1 MDDKIFDLP
10 QTNQAISAMSAD
22 IANLLVSIN
31 TKKEQLRKKEQEYQ
45 ETIKSK
51 DITLSELQVSAE
63 AALNTVDGVI
73 SQIDGMLKNDG
84 SGNDNN

>member
-45 ETIKSK
+45 ETINNK
-51 DITLSELQVSAE
+51 DFALNELQVSAE
-63 AALNTVDGVI
+63 AALDTVSNVI
-73 SQIDGMLKNDG
+73 SQIDGMLENDG

>member
-1 MDDKIFDLP
+1 MDDKIFELP
-10 QTNQAISAMSAD
+10 QTNQAISAMSPD
-22 IANLLVSIN
+22 IATLLVSIN
-31 TKKEQLRKKEQEYQ
+31 AKKEQLRKKEQEYQ

>member
-1 MDDKIFDLP
+1 MDDKIFELP
-10 QTNQAISAMSAD
+10 QTNQTISAMSAD
-22 IANLLVSIN
+22 IATLLVSIN
-31 TKKEQLRKKEQEYQ
+31 AKKEQLRKKEQEYQ

-51 DITLSELQVSAE
+51 DIALSELQVSAE

-73 SQIDGMLKNDG
+73 SQIYGMLENDG